1 MYFCLLLV
9 VNISNISYQYPG
21 QEALSFN
28 AFECQENSHWLL
40 LGQSGCGKT
49 TLLHMLA
56 GLLKPASG
64 SIEIA
69 GTDITKLNTGKLDHF
84 RGQHIGVVFQQ
95 PHFVQSLTVAEN
107 LKLAQYLAGVKE
119 DGNRVKSLLE
129 SLNLGHKL
137 DVKPRELSQGEQQ
150 RVAIA
155 RSIVN
160 QPKVILA
167 DEPTS
172 ALDDANAM
180 EVIQL
185 LESQANAQ
193 KATLLIV
200 THDQRLK
207 DHFPNRIQL

>member
-1 MYFCLLLV
+1 MVYT
-9 VNISNISYQYPG
+9 SDISYKYPG
-21 QEALSFN
+21 QEPINFQSFD
-28 AFECQENSHWLL
+28 CKENSHWLL

-49 TLLHMLA
+49 TLLHLLA
-56 GLLKPASG
+56 GLLKPTSG
-64 SIEIA
+64 SIKIA
-69 GTDITKLNTGKLDHF
+69 DTDITTLNTGKLDHF
-84 RGQHIGVVFQQ
+84 RGQHIGVVFQK
-95 PHFVQSLTVAEN
+95 PHFVQSLTVVEN
-107 LKLAQYLAGVKE
+107 LRLAQYLAGAKE
-119 DGNRVKSLLE
+119 DDKRIKSLLE

-137 DVKPRELSQGEQQ
+137 KVKPRELSQGEQQ

-155 RSIVN
+155 RAIVN

-172 ALDDANAM
+172 ALDDANAL

-185 LESQANAQ
+185 LESQANEQ

>member
-1 MYFCLLLV
+1 MV
-9 VNISNISYQYPG
+9 SASNISYQYSG
-21 QEALSFN
+21 QEAISFKP
-28 AFECQENSHWLL
+28 FECKENSHWLL

-69 GTDITKLNTGKLDHF
+69 GTDITKLNTSKLDHF

-107 LKLAQYLAGVKE
+107 LRLAQYLAGAQE
-119 DGNRVKSLLE
+119 DGKRIKSLLE

-137 DVKPRELSQGEQQ
+137 NVKPKELSQGEQQ

-155 RSIVN
+155 RAIVN

-172 ALDDANAM
+172 ALDDTNAL

-185 LESQANAQ
+185 LETQANEQ

-207 DHFPNRIQL
+207 NHFPNRIQL

>member
-1 MYFCLLLV
+1 MV
-9 VNISNISYQYPG
+9 ETSDISYQYPG
-21 QEALSFN
+21 QEAISFQQ
-28 AFECQENSHWLL
+28 FKCEENSHWLL

-49 TLLHMLA
+49 TLLHLLA
-56 GLLKPASG
+56 GLLPPASG
-64 SIEIA
+64 SIKIA

-119 DGNRVKSLLE
+119 DGQRVKSLLE

-137 DVKPRELSQGEQQ
+137 NVKPKELSQGEQQ

-172 ALDDANAM
+172 ALDDANAL

-207 DHFPNRIQL
+207 DHFSNRIQL

>member
-1 MYFCLLLV
+1 MV
-9 VNISNISYQYPG
+9 RASDISYKYPG
-21 QEALSFN
+21 QEALRFQS
-28 AFECQENSHWLL
+28 FECQENSHWLL

-69 GTDITKLNTGKLDHF
+69 GTDITKLSTGKLDHY

-95 PHFVQSLTVAEN
+95 PHFVQSLTVGEN
-107 LKLAQYLAGVKE
+107 LRLAQYLAGTKKDE
-119 DGNRVKSLLE
+119 QRIKSLLE
-129 SLNLGHKL
+129 SLNLKHKL
-137 DVKPRELSQGEQQ
+137 NVKPRELSQGEQQ

-155 RSIVN
+155 RAIVN

-172 ALDDANAM
+172 ALDDANAL

-185 LESQANAQ
+185 LETQANAQ

>member
-1 MYFCLLLV
+1 
-9 VNISNISYQYPG
+9 
-21 QEALSFN
+21 
-28 AFECQENSHWLL
+28 
-40 LGQSGCGKT
+40 
-49 TLLHMLA
+49 MLA

-107 LKLAQYLAGVKE
+107 LRLAQYLAGAKE
-119 DGNRVKSLLE
+119 DGRRVKSLLE

-137 DVKPRELSQGEQQ
+137 GVKPRELSQGEQQ

-155 RSIVN
+155 RAIVN

-172 ALDDANAM
+172 ALDDANAL

-185 LESQANAQ
+185 LETQANEQ

-207 DHFPNRIQL
+207 NHFPNRIQL

>member
-1 MYFCLLLV
+1 M
-9 VNISNISYQYPG
+9 VNTSNISYKYPG
-21 QEALSFN
+21 QEALTFN
-28 AFECQENSHWLL
+28 AIQCEENSHWLL

-107 LKLAQYLAGVKE
+107 LRLAQYLSGVKE
-119 DGNRVKSLLE
+119 DGNRVRSLLK

-155 RSIVN
+155 RAIVN

-172 ALDDANAM
+172 ALDDTNAM

-185 LESQANAQ
+185 LESQANEQ